1 MALPFFPF
9 SFFLFPLPFSLS
21 PSPLL
26 PSPHPLLS
34 VCPTSFHH
42 SFLMQV
48 WLFKVTKVILYGSP
62 SSSVTR
68 YPLPR
73 ISIIFGQN
81 IPSSPYFHHLRS
93 KHVFFP
99 EMPSLLEETCTMYAC
114 ANRIHHLAMPH
125 IHVLIVTTIIGI

>member
-62 SSSVTR
+62 SSSVKT
-68 YPLPR
+68 YLHPR

-81 IPSSPYFHHLRS
+81 MYSSPKCHRLWR
-93 KHVFFP
+93 KHAQC
-99 EMPSLLEETCTMYAC
+99 M
-114 ANRIHHLAMPH
+114 
-125 IHVLIVTTIIGI
+125 HVLTEYTILPCLTSMLL